1 MSATTQQIDQD
12 RLDEFLGRFVGD
24 LGAALSAAL
33 VVIGDRLGL
42 YRAMEDGEPIS
53 AEELAER
60 TGTDPRY
67 VREWLANQAAGGYV
81 SYDPLAEAFFLS
93 PEQSLALAQEGSPA
107 FVAGAFQLATALVK
121 DEPKITEAFRNGEG
135 VGWHAHHHD
144 LFAGTERFFRPGYSA
159 NLVSAWIPALDGV
172 EARLRAGARV
182 ADVGCGHG
190 ASTLLMADAF
200 PHSRFVGFD
209 YHEAS
214 IEQARAA
221 AARAGLG
228 DRVRFEVASA
238 KQYPGAGYDLVC
250 MFDCLHDMGDPV
262 GAAAHVLDTLTP
274 DGTWLIVEPY
284 AGDRLQDNLNPVG
297 RVYYGASTLICTPAS
312 RDQEVGLALGA
323 QAGEAKLRE
332 VVTAGGFTRFRRAT
346 ETPFNLVLEARP

>member
-1 MSATTQQIDQD
+1 MTTAAPTIDQEK
-12 RLDEFLGRFVGD
+12 LDQFMGRFVGD

-42 YRAMEDGEPIS
+42 YRAMADGSPVTPEQ
-53 AEELAER
+53 LAER

-67 VREWLANQAAGGYV
+67 VREWLSNQAAGGYV
-81 SYDPLAEAFFLS
+81 SYSDGMFSLT

-107 FVAGAFQLATALVK
+107 FVPGAFQLATSLVK
-121 DEPKITEAFRNGEG
+121 DEPVITEAFKTGNG
-135 VGWHAHHHD
+135 VGWHEHNHD

-159 NLVSAWIPALDGV
+159 NLISSWIPALDGV
-172 EARLRAGARV
+172 QAKLESGSLV

-190 ASTLLMADAF
+190 ASTILMAEAF
-200 PHSRFVGFD
+200 PRSEFVGFD

-214 IEQARAA
+214 IEQARHIALK
-221 AARAGLG
+221 AGLA
-228 DRVRFEVASA
+228 DRVSFEVAPA
-238 KQYPGAGYDLVC
+238 KGYPGDGYDFVA

-262 GAAAHVLDTLTP
+262 GAAAHVAKSLDAN
-274 DGTWLIVEPY
+274 GTWMIVEPY
-284 AGDRLQDNLNPVG
+284 AGDRLEDNLNPIG
-297 RVYYGASTLICTPAS
+297 RVFYGASTLVCTPAS

-323 QAGEAKLRE
+323 QAGEARLRD
-332 VVTAGGFTRFRRAT
+332 VVTEGGFTRFRRAT